1 MKHGY
6 LKVLWAIDAAD
17 PYPATMRRIAETL
30 RRFEKAS
37 TLEIHPVFV
46 LSPEQLELSQY
57 LAGEPVNMEEGASKA
72 LEFHVRESGIA
83 GLRKP
88 MTLIEPLP
96 SLKKFVQ
103 KLVNHAHE
111 GEFDFIVVGTHGK
124 KGFERMVTG
133 SFTEELLFQSQTPVL
148 TVGPHTET
156 WADSENRI
164 LIPTDLTDLDS
175 PFFPEVFQLTK
186 NLAAKATILHAIPRP
201 LESLLQSSVYL
212 LSGASV
218 PVPLYLRN
226 EKMKQE
232 PDVERIRELAVNSG
246 IDCEG
251 EVDHLCASVV
261 ESILN
266 HAREK
271 KVTLIAMVAQSAP
284 FVSAL
289 LGSITRKIVR
299 DAPCPVWV
307 MRTPLPVAAN

>member
-1 MKHGY
+1 MKSGY

-30 RRFEKAS
+30 RRFENTS

-57 LAGEPVNMEEGASKA
+57 FAGEPVDLEDGASMA
-72 LEFHVRESGIA
+72 LEYQVRASGIS

-88 MTLIEPLP
+88 LTLIQPLL
-96 SLKKFVQ
+96 SLKRCVQ
-103 KLVNHAHE
+103 KLVTHANQ

-124 KGFERMVTG
+124 TGFERMVTG
-133 SFTEELLFQSQTPVL
+133 SFTEELLFQSHTPVL
-148 TVGPHTET
+148 TVGPRTET
-156 WADSENRI
+156 RADSEKRI

-186 NLAAKATILHAIPRP
+186 NLAAKATILHAIQRP
-201 LESLLQSSVYL
+201 LESLLQSGLYL
-212 LSGASV
+212 LSGVSV

-232 PDVERIRELAVNSG
+232 PVVERIRALAVNSG

-271 KVTLIAMVAQSAP
+271 KVTLIAMAAQSAP

-307 MRTPLPVAAN
+307 MRTPLSVAAS